1 MTLFMYT
8 TDKEESVNGN
18 VIRRVKMVGILMNAS
33 VQITNKK
40 EFEELQKR
48 ISTPIREVKIKE
60 TIQNR
65 INPKKINN
73 EDRECSVDFAG
84 MKAL

>member
-8 TDKEESVNGN
+8 TDKEWIINGN
-18 VIRRVKMVGILMNAS
+18 VKMVGILMNAS

-48 ISTPIREVKIKE
+48 ISTPNTAVNIKE

-65 INPKKINN
+65 ITPGTKIKKK
-73 EDRECSVDFAG
+73 FWW
-84 MKAL
+84 

>member
-1 MTLFMYT
+1 
-8 TDKEESVNGN
+8 
-18 VIRRVKMVGILMNAS
+18 MVGILMNAS

-48 ISTPIREVKIKE
+48 MTTQNTSVNIKE

-65 INPKKINN
+65 VTLGRKIHRQNSGDFTKK
-73 EDRECSVDFAG
+73 
-84 MKAL
+84 

>member
-1 MTLFMYT
+1 
-8 TDKEESVNGN
+8 
-18 VIRRVKMVGILMNAS
+18 MVGILMNAS

-48 ISTPIREVKIKE
+48 MTTPNTAVNIKE

-65 INPKKINN
+65 INPKKLNN
-73 EDRECSVDFAG
+73 EEKQCSMDFKG
-84 MKAL
+84 L

>member
-1 MTLFMYT
+1 
-8 TDKEESVNGN
+8 
-18 VIRRVKMVGILMNAS
+18 MVGILMNAS

-48 ISTPIREVKIKE
+48 ISTPNTAVNIKE

-65 INPKKINN
+65 INPKKLNN
-73 EDRECSVDFAG
+73 EEKQCSINFKG
-84 MKAL
+84 L

>member
-1 MTLFMYT
+1 
-8 TDKEESVNGN
+8 
-18 VIRRVKMVGILMNAS
+18 MVGILINAS

-48 ISTPIREVKIKE
+48 ISTPNTEVNIKE

-65 INPKKINN
+65 INPKK
-73 EDRECSVDFAG
+73 ST
-84 MKAL
+84 MKIENVPLILQGWKRYNYLIILQIIL

>member
-1 MTLFMYT
+1 
-8 TDKEESVNGN
+8 
-18 VIRRVKMVGILMNAS
+18 MNAS

-48 ISTPIREVKIKE
+48 MTTPNTAVNIKE

-65 INPKKINN
+65 INPKKLNN
-73 EDRECSVDFAG
+73 EEKQCSIDF
-84 MKAL
+84 KCL

>member
-1 MTLFMYT
+1 
-8 TDKEESVNGN
+8 
-18 VIRRVKMVGILMNAS
+18 MVGILMNAS

-48 ISTPIREVKIKE
+48 MTTPNTAVNIKE

-65 INPKKINN
+65 INPKKLNN
-73 EDRECSVDFAG
+73 EKNNVLLILKGYESAITS
-84 MKAL
+84 

>member
-1 MTLFMYT
+1 
-8 TDKEESVNGN
+8 
-18 VIRRVKMVGILMNAS
+18 MVGILMNAS

-48 ISTPIREVKIKE
+48 MTTPNTAVNIKE

-65 INPKKINN
+65 INPKKLNN
-73 EDRECSVDFAG
+73 EKNNVLLILKGYKSAITS
-84 MKAL
+84 

>member
-1 MTLFMYT
+1 
-8 TDKEESVNGN
+8 
-18 VIRRVKMVGILMNAS
+18 MVGILMNTS

-48 ISTPIREVKIKE
+48 MTTPNTAVNIKE

-65 INPKKINN
+65 INPKKLNN
-73 EDRECSVDFAG
+73 EEKQSSIDFKG
-84 MKAL
+84 L

>member
-1 MTLFMYT
+1 
-8 TDKEESVNGN
+8 
-18 VIRRVKMVGILMNAS
+18 MVGILMNAS

-48 ISTPIREVKIKE
+48 MTTQNTSVNIKE

-65 INPKKINN
+65 VTLGKK
-73 EDRECSVDFAG
+73 DS
-84 MKAL
+84 

>member
-1 MTLFMYT
+1 
-8 TDKEESVNGN
+8 
-18 VIRRVKMVGILMNAS
+18 MVGILMNAS

-48 ISTPIREVKIKE
+48 MTTPNTAVNIKE

-65 INPKKINN
+65 INPKKLNN
-73 EDRECSVDFAG
+73 EENNVLLILKGYESVITS
-84 MKAL
+84 

>member
-1 MTLFMYT
+1 
-8 TDKEESVNGN
+8 
-18 VIRRVKMVGILMNAS
+18 MVGILMNAS

-48 ISTPIREVKIKE
+48 MITPNTAVNIKE

-65 INPKKINN
+65 INPKKLNN
-73 EDRECSVDFAG
+73 EKNNVLLILKGYESAITS
-84 MKAL
+84 

>member
-1 MTLFMYT
+1 
-8 TDKEESVNGN
+8 
-18 VIRRVKMVGILMNAS
+18 MNAS

-48 ISTPIREVKIKE
+48 ISTPNTAVNIKE

-65 INPKKINN
+65 ITPGTKIKKK
-73 EDRECSVDFAG
+73 F
-84 MKAL
+84 

>member
-1 MTLFMYT
+1 
-8 TDKEESVNGN
+8 
-18 VIRRVKMVGILMNAS
+18 MVGILMNAS

-48 ISTPIREVKIKE
+48 MITPNTAVNIKE

-65 INPKKINN
+65 INPKKLNN
-73 EDRECSVDFAG
+73 EEKQCSIDFKG
-84 MKAL
+84 L

>member
-1 MTLFMYT
+1 
-8 TDKEESVNGN
+8 
-18 VIRRVKMVGILMNAS
+18 MVGILMNAS

-48 ISTPIREVKIKE
+48 MTTPNTAVNIKE

-65 INPKKINN
+65 INPKKLNN
-73 EDRECSVDFAG
+73 EEKQCSINFKG
-84 MKAL
+84 L